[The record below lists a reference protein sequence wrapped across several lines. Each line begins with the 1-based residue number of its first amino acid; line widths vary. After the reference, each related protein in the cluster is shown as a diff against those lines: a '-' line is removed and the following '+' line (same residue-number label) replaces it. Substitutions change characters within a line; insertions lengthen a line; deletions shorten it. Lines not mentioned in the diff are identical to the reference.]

1 MKNKNKSAIEELLKS
16 LDDETLEALSQ
27 FIYDARLSA
36 LRIYKKQQKEQH
48 DEE

>member
-1 MKNKNKSAIEELLKS
+1 MTKKNKSAIEELLNS
-16 LDDETLEALSQ
+16 LDDETLEALNQ
-27 FIYDARLSA
+27 YMYDARLSA